1 ATGGG
6 RLGRIPIV
14 AALLPRAAFESARK
28 RTSNPTTAVILDQP
42 LIRQMALLRYAFPNQ
57 RRVGVI
63 LGPDS
68 QQYQTGLERAA
79 QDQGLQLNVYKAE
92 GDATLYPVLQRLLD
106 ESDLLLAV
114 PDAAIYNGG
123 SIQNVLLAAYRQK
136 VPLMAYSPAYV
147 RAGALLALYSTP
159 AQVGVQTAKV
169 VKGVLAGGSLP
180 NVQSPMDFVVS
191 VNANVARSL
200 GFRLSDDALRIQ
212 LLNREGL

>member
-1 ATGGG
+1 
-6 RLGRIPIV
+6 
-14 AALLPRAAFESARK
+14 
-28 RTSNPTTAVILDQP
+28 
-42 LIRQMALLRYAFPNQ
+42 MALLRYAFPNL

-68 QQYQTGLERAA
+68 QQYQLSLERAA
-79 QDQGLQLNVYKAE
+79 QDQGLQINTYKVDGE
-92 GDATLYPVLQRLLD
+92 TTLYPALQRLLD

-114 PDAAIYNGG
+114 PDAAVYNGG

-159 AQVGVQTAKV
+159 TQIGTQTAKMVRV
-169 VKGVLAGGSLP
+169 VLNGASLP
-180 NVQSPMDFVVS
+180 AVQAPTDFVVS

-212 LLNREGL
+212 LLSREGL